1 MYYETC
7 DQACDEACDEASDQA
22 CDRERDEVCDEVHLL
37 KAVLTDTGITLL
49 YRSFQQI

>member
-7 DQACDEACDEASDQA
+7 DQASAQA
-22 CDRERDEVCDEVHLL
+22 CDRERDEVHLL